1 MEMTV
6 SCKRTDECY
15 IIKCSP
21 VSASNRKI
29 TLSRGSG
36 LSRFS
41 TFIQEIG

>member
-6 SCKRTDECY
+6 SCKRTNACY
-15 IIKCSP
+15 IINYSS
-21 VSASNRKI
+21 VSASNRII

>member
-6 SCKRTDECY
+6 SCKRTEQCY
-15 IIKCSP
+15 IIWHGSA
-21 VSASNRKI
+21 SASNREI
-29 TLSRGSG
+29 TLKCGSG